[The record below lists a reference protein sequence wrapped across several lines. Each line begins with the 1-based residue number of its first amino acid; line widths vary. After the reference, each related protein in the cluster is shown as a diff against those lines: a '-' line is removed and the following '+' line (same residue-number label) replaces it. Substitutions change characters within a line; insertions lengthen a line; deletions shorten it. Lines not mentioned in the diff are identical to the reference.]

1 MWFYF
6 YGRQGGRSKKLINE
20 GDSEANFAYYCLH
33 KLKMLPS
40 QFMELDEHEK
50 AFVIAAI
57 QIKIDTEKKRAKE
70 AERKSKRKGR

>member
-1 MWFYF
+1 
-6 YGRQGGRSKKLINE
+6 
-20 GDSEANFAYYCLH
+20 
-33 KLKMLPS
+33 MLPS